1 MKLPMLSVLLA
12 CVVGTGGI
20 GEPCGPFRA
29 RVDDVGVE
37 LGSAAPAHTSI
48 ADPRTVTLE
57 IAGMTCGGCAIAAP
71 KVLTRLDGVTKAE
84 VSYETRRATVTYD
97 PEKVTVEQL
106 IAAVKKLGY
115 TASVVER

>member
-1 MKLPMLSVLLA
+1 MKLPILSVLLA

-20 GEPCGPFRA
+20 CEPCGPFRTS
-29 RVDDVGVE
+29 VDDVGME
-37 LGSAAPAHTSI
+37 FGSAAPAHVSV
-48 ADPRTVTLE
+48 ANPRTVTLE
-57 IAGMTCGGCAIAAP
+57 IAGMTCGCAIAAR

-115 TASVVER
+115 TATVVER